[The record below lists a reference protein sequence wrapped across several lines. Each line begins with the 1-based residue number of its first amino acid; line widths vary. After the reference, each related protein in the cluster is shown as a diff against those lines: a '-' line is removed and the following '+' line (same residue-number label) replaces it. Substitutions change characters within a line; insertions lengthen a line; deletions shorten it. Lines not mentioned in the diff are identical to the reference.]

1 MHHLT
6 PEERYQI
13 CTLKSL
19 GQGVNKIPRALGR
32 AKSTISAE
40 LSRNTGGR
48 GYRPHQA
55 RELSLAR
62 RSLASS

>member
-13 CTLKSL
+13 CTLKSV
-19 GQGVNKIPRALGR
+19 GQGVNEISRVLRR

-40 LSRNTGGR
+40 LSRNTGVG
-48 GYRPHQA
+48 GYN
-55 RELSLAR
+55 LS
-62 RSLASS
+62 ST